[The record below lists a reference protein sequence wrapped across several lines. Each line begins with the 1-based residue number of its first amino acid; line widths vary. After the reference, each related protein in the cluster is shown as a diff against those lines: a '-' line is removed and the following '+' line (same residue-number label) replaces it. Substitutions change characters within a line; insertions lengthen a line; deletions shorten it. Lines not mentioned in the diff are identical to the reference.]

1 LQRQDEEEALPLPS
15 PNKRDPVGPFGRSS
29 PTDQWAVVNI
39 TQRRSPSGEDETSMA
54 IMRVD
59 TEQPCDVSKY
69 PVGGVLIFNTSVF
82 DADDDQK

>member
-1 LQRQDEEEALPLPS
+1 
-15 PNKRDPVGPFGRSS
+15 
-29 PTDQWAVVNI
+29 
-39 TQRRSPSGEDETSMA
+39 MA

-59 TEQPCDVSKY
+59 TEKPCDVSKY

>member
-1 LQRQDEEEALPLPS
+1 LERQDEAPPRS
-15 PNKRDPVGPFGRSS
+15 RPNKRDPVGPFGRSS

-39 TQRRSPSGEDETSMA
+39 SQRRSPSGEDETKMS

-82 DADDDQK
+82 DADDQK